1 MNDEKILVI
10 LAMEGGVLQAARS
23 DNPNV
28 VLEVLDYDDMEETEQ
43 AEEMKA
49 REAEYERLPHAI
61 Y

>member
-1 MNDEKILVI
+1 MP
-10 LAMEGGVLQAARS
+10 MEGGVLQAARS